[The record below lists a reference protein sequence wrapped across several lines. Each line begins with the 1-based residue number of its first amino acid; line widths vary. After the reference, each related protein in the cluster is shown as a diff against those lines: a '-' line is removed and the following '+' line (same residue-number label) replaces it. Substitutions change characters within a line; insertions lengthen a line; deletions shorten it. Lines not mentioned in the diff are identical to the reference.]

1 MPALMVGAGLDDEPE
16 AELLQRRW
24 FAALLATRRLETECR
39 QLLSALRHADQAW
52 RRACTELVAFE
63 ALTDAL
69 EEQLTCRD
77 ESPVRPPELVSFQAV
92 SAA

>member
-1 MPALMVGAGLDDEPE
+1 MLDTYLDEQPD

-24 FAALLATRRLETECR
+24 FAALRARRRLETECR
-39 QLLSALRHADQAW
+39 QLLNALRHADEAW
-52 RRACTELVAFE
+52 RRACGELEAFE

-69 EEQLTCRD
+69 EEQLTCVD
-77 ESPVRPPELVSFQAV
+77 EAPPVRRPARPRLAVV